1 MITIENIKSICD
13 IYFTKK
19 FILNEN
25 LIGYTV
31 SAIDKNNQT
40 ISCFFEKSKI
50 TDDSYIE
57 TIEDMIYGMVKYY
70 DLQ

>member
-1 MITIENIKSICD
+1 MITIENIKNICD

-50 TDDSYIE
+50 TNDNSYIE
-57 TIEDMIYGMVKYY
+57 TIEDMIYGMVKNY
-70 DLQ
+70 DL